1 MIREPAA
8 IVAGPA
14 IPLRDQLAAIRPMLL
29 RFASKQLR
37 DRYAAEDAVQ
47 EALIAVLEHPER
59 FAGRSSLST
68 YVVGILKFKIVD
80 SLRHGYREPSAD
92 SADTAEQRDDELRFA
107 AEGLW
112 EPLRLLQEA
121 QFIKVLNKGLEKL
134 SSNARDA
141 FVLREYEGME
151 TTELCEQLAVTATNA
166 AVLLH
171 RARSRLRDHL
181 TTHWLDAR

>member
-1 MIREPAA
+1 MIGEPAA
-8 IVAGPA
+8 LVAGPA
-14 IPLRDQLAAIRPMLL
+14 VPLRDQLAAMQPMLL

-59 FAGRSSLST
+59 FAGRSALST

-80 SLRHGYREPSAD
+80 SLRRGYREPCAD
-92 SADTAEQRDDELRFA
+92 SADSAEQRDDGQRFA
-107 AEGLW
+107 ADDLW
-112 EPLRLLQEA
+112 EPQRLLQEA
-121 QFIKVLNKGLEKL
+121 QFIKVLNQGLEKL
-134 SSNARDA
+134 SSNARDV

-151 TTELCEQLAVTATNA
+151 TTELCEQLAVTVANA

>member
-1 MIREPAA
+1 MMREPAA
-8 IVAGPA
+8 IAAGQA
-14 IPLRDQLAAIRPMLL
+14 VPLRDQLTAMRPMLL

-37 DRYAAEDAVQ
+37 DSYAAEDAVQ
-47 EALIAVLEHPER
+47 EALIAVLEHPEH

-80 SLRHGYREPSAD
+80 SLRRSYREPCAD
-92 SADTAEQRDDELRFA
+92 IADTVEQQDGQRFA
-107 AEGLW
+107 ADDLW
-112 EPLRLLQEA
+112 EPLRILQEA
-121 QFIKVLNKGLEKL
+121 QFIKVLNQGLEKL
-134 SSNARDA
+134 SRNARDV
-141 FVLREYEGME
+141 FVLRECEGME
-151 TTELCEQLAVTATNA
+151 TTELCEQLAVTVTNA